1 MQIIGN
7 SKRLIN
13 RIISTILSLVMI
25 FTGTGIVNLTKE
37 INADNSDVEMITLY
51 FVDSTSE
58 KWVKN
63 NEAIVQLVD
72 NTNGHNCYDMNKV
85 NENLWSVAVP
95 ASANN
100 ITFNRLS
107 TDKSTQWNSWSAG
120 GRDGKNAYYAEGAEY
135 GHWGILENANEGFHA
150 GDVIY
155 LDLTEFTSWTNENSV
170 MYVNFTEASKEQ
182 NYGND
187 ITISNADSSL
197 YNPKTVTAQTD
208 ENVYSYTVTSTDE
221 GAANLR
227 FWRGNSTTLWNYS
240 IVLSYTDYAEGLNC
254 IKVSGWNDEGTKTK
268 RENLNFDEDY
278 LIVNNAINKLKIE
291 YNGSDS
297 EYSVTEN
304 LILPETLDGATIEWS
319 SSNTDIVSNGGIVTR
334 PDETSIKVQLTA
346 TVRSNAYFETK
357 SFEVYVIK
365 SKYVNYNTDY
375 IQDLDSLELLYLY
388 NEGDIDNL
396 EVYINENGYIDY
408 IMGSFSDIIV
418 ESPQEAILAL
428 YSIKTLMGC
437 SSPKDELSYLST
449 NKDEY
454 GASFRFEQVY
464 QGIPVYGRDVV
475 VSTDSSGLTTTF
487 KSSFVSDIDINT
499 TPTLSSEE
507 AEQKLIE
514 LGYKEIQPDK
524 LYIYVDSSVPKLA
537 WNLNAK
543 TSEGMNCNVLL
554 DAING
559 QILLEN
565 LSPYEQPIDIKIG
578 TTTGTGVSELGTTE
592 TFSVSY
598 IKNSGNTRYN
608 LADFDRNIWV
618 YDFGNV
624 AGATLSNSELA
635 SSSNNSWNAVEV
647 SAMSNVK
654 KAYDF
659 YNNNFGRKGF
669 DNKNSK
675 ISVIINDVLE
685 VANSGYS
692 KSNDSLNFGHGG
704 SYIHSGAAALDTV
717 GHEFT
722 HGVVKYTT
730 SLGSCY
736 YNAPGAIN
744 EGYADIFGYFIE
756 GDDDAEWLHREDNT
770 NNARAIRNM
779 SNPAE
784 FRQPSAINDEFYQ
797 DYNIKNDDNGGVH
810 RNNTIVS
817 HACYLMWNNGIT
829 DKTKLAKLWYH
840 SLLKGYDSSSE
851 FYSVRENVLA
861 AAKDMRMSGEEI
873 QIIKDAF
880 NAVGILGRS
889 KADIEGTNILTGKVV
904 EADMDAIIGNNL
916 PLSDVAVSIIRTGEH
931 LSGMDIL
938 TAFKSTTTSDD
949 GTFYFN
955 NIVPGTYVVTMR
967 KSGYYTATQTIT
979 LTSTNLNNY
988 CSTVELI
995 PDTYTGTGQASGKIV
1010 DSVTGAGVEGLELKI
1025 RKGIN
1030 TKTGTVVG
1038 QTETQSNGMYM
1049 TPLLNTGHYCIEVTD
1064 SRELEN
1070 ETGRYYKT
1078 YFNIKILGGV
1088 VISNQNAT
1096 VSNSLDGGQLR
1107 IVLEWGELPTDL
1119 DSHLIGPTSSGGTF
1133 HIYYRDK
1140 VYSEN
1145 GTIIADLDLDD
1156 VTSYGPET
1164 TTIYNPVEGEYT
1176 FYVYNYS
1183 GSPSMSES
1191 GASIKVY
1198 SGDANEPKYVFN
1210 IPTDQTGRYWTV
1222 FTYNS
1227 KTRKITPV
1235 NVVGNNILQ

>member
-1 MQIIGN
+1 M
-7 SKRLIN
+7 K
-13 RIISTILSLVMI
+13 IISKNREFFKKIVSAILAFVMI
-25 FTGTGIVNLTKE
+25 FTGVGLVDCTKE
-37 INADNSDVEMITLY
+37 INADNTDVERITIY
-51 FVDSTSE
+51 FIDNTTE
-58 KWVKN
+58 KWIKN
-63 NEAIVQLVD
+63 NDAIVQLVD
-72 NTNGHNCYDMNKV
+72 NTKGHVCYDMNKV
-85 NENLWSVAVP
+85 DDNTWSVSVP
-95 ASANN
+95 KSANN
-100 ITFNRLS
+100 MTFNRIS
-107 TDKSTQWNSWSAG
+107 SNKSTQWNTWSAG

-135 GHWGILENANEGFHA
+135 GYWGNFDNSNKGFQT
-150 GDVIY
+150 GDIIY
-155 LDLTEFTSWTNENSV
+155 LDLSEFTSWENDNAL
-170 MYVNFTEASKEQ
+170 MYVNFTDASKEQ
-182 NYGND
+182 NDGND
-187 ITISNADSSL
+187 IIISKVDSSL
-197 YNPKTVTAQTD
+197 YNPKTVTSQAD
-208 ENVYSYTVTSTDE
+208 ENIYSYTVTPADE
-221 GAANLR
+221 GAVNLR
-227 FWRGNSTTLWNYS
+227 FWRGNSAILWNCS

-254 IKVSGWNDEGTKTK
+254 IKIGGWDDAGVKAK

-278 LIVNNAINKLKIE
+278 LVVNSAINKLQIE
-291 YNGSDS
+291 YNGNDS
-297 EYSVTEN
+297 EYSVTSN
-304 LILPETLDGATIEWS
+304 LVLAGTLDGATIEWS
-319 SSNTDIVSNGGIVTR
+319 SSNKDVISDAGVVNR
-334 PDETSIKVQLTA
+334 PRETSSTVVLTA
-346 TVRSNAYFETK
+346 TVRSNSYFETK

-365 SKYVNYNTDY
+365 SKYENYNIDY
-375 IQDLDSLELLYLY
+375 IEDLGSIELLYLY

-396 EVYINENGYIDY
+396 EVYINEDGYIDY

-437 SSPKDELSYLST
+437 SSPKDELEYLST

-454 GASFRFEQVY
+454 GTSFRFEQVY
-464 QGIPVYGRDVV
+464 QGIPVYGKNVV
-475 VSTDSSGLTTTF
+475 VSTDVSGYTSALR
-487 KSSFVSDIDINT
+487 SSFVSDININT
-499 TPTLSSEE
+499 TPNLSSDE

-514 LGYKEIQPDK
+514 YGYEEPQFDK
-524 LYIYVDSSVPKLA
+524 LYIYVDDSVPKLA
-537 WNLNAK
+537 WNIIAK

-554 DAING
+554 DAVDG
-559 QILLEN
+559 QILFEN
-565 LSPYEQPIDIKIG
+565 LSPYELFAIG

-592 TFSVSY
+592 TFPVTY
-598 IKNSGNTRYN
+598 VKIFGNTRFN
-608 LADFDRNIWV
+608 LVDLSRNIWV
-618 YDFGNV
+618 YDFESRTGT
-624 AGATLSNSELA
+624 TLANADLA
-635 SSSNNSWNAVEV
+635 VNTNNTWDAIEV

-659 YNNNFGRKGF
+659 YFNNFGRKGL
-669 DNKNSK
+669 DDGNSK
-675 ISVIINDVLE
+675 ISVIINDVTN
-685 VANSGYS
+685 VANSYYS
-692 KSNDSLNFGHGG
+692 GSSDSLNFGHGG

-722 HGVVKYTT
+722 HGVVRYTT
-730 SLGSCY
+730 SLNSY
-736 YNAPGAIN
+736 YRDAPGAIN

-756 GDDDAEWLHREDNT
+756 GDNDAEWLHREDNT
-770 NNARAIRNM
+770 NNARALRNM

-784 FRQPSAINDEFYQ
+784 FGQPSAIGDRFYY
-797 DYNIKNDDNGGVH
+797 DFTNGTWDNGGVH

-817 HACYLMWNNGIT
+817 HACYLMWDNGIT

-861 AAKDMRMSGEEI
+861 AAKDMRMSGDEI

-880 NAVGILGRS
+880 DAVGITGRRKS
-889 KADIEGTNILTGKVV
+889 DIEGTNILTGKVV
-904 EADMDAIIGNNL
+904 EADMDTIIGNNL
-916 PLSDVAVSIIRTGEH
+916 PLSDVSVSLIRTGKH
-931 LSGMDIL
+931 IFDLDIL
-938 TAFKSTTTSDD
+938 SVFKYTTTSDD

-955 NIVPGTYVVTMR
+955 NIVPGTYKVTMS
-967 KSGYYTATQTIT
+967 KDGYYTATQTIT

-995 PDTYTGTGQASGKIV
+995 PNSYTGTGEATGKIV
-1010 DSVTGAGVEGLELKI
+1010 DSVTGTGVEGLQLKI

-1030 TKTGTVVG
+1030 TKTGTVIG
-1038 QTETQSNGMYM
+1038 QLESQSDGLYM
-1049 TPLLNTGHYCIEVTD
+1049 TPLLSTGHYCIEVID

-1070 ETGRYYKT
+1070 ESDRYYKT

-1096 VSNSLDGGQLR
+1096 VSNSLDSGQLR

-1119 DSHLIGPTSSGGTF
+1119 DSHLIGPTSSGSTF

-1164 TTIYNPVEGEYT
+1164 TTIYNPIEGEYT

-1235 NVVGNNILQ
+1235 NVVGNGISQ